1 MPTKSQLSQMRE
13 AEIEYPQI
21 RRSDD
26 PMLNSNSSASAEVN
40 TLLPAVNDFGANFSN
55 DRKYRYALW
64 RIWDRTKPL
73 VMFIGLNPSTANET
87 ENDPTIRSVG
97 RIAKSNGYGGFYMMN
112 CWAFIST
119 DPEKLRDHRFNELIC
134 QWNDNMLTTIK
145 AKCKDVV
152 FAWGSF
158 DIVKETGRDREL
170 SEMFPNAKALFI
182 NKNGSPKHPLF
193 CKSDTKFVD
202 WRNGK

>member
-1 MPTKSQLSQMRE
+1 MINNNTTVQME
-13 AEIEYPQI
+13 NETPHCG
-21 RRSDD
+21 
-26 PMLNSNSSASAEVN
+26 N
-40 TLLPAVNDFGANFSN
+40 TLLPAVADFGADFSN

-64 RIWDRTKPL
+64 RIWDRTKPF

-97 RIAKSNGYGGFYMMN
+97 RIAKANGYGGFYMMN
-112 CWAFIST
+112 CWAYIST
-119 DPEKLRDHRFNELIC
+119 DPEKLRGHRFNELIC
-134 QWNDNMLTTIK
+134 EWNDNMLTTIK

-158 DIVKETGRDREL
+158 AIVKETGRDREL

-182 NKNGSPKHPLF
+182 NKNGSPKHPLY

-202 WRNGK
+202 WSNGR